1 MKENS
6 VNIIFAV
13 TEEQFNVYELLQAN
27 VEGSSAG
34 TLSADS
40 SNIVQLVKAQY
51 QAITSSIEM
60 KDNSTGSVK
69 VRNMIVY
76 VSLY

>member
-1 MKENS
+1 MIE
-6 VNIIFAV
+6 
-13 TEEQFNVYELLQAN
+13 
-27 VEGSSAG
+27 G

-69 VRNMIVY
+69 VRWFVRPNGK
-76 VSLY
+76 LTA

>member
-1 MKENS
+1 MIIPTMKLIE
-6 VNIIFAV
+6 
-13 TEEQFNVYELLQAN
+13 
-27 VEGSSAG
+27 G
-34 TLSADS
+34 TLSSDS

-69 VRNMIVY
+69 VRTIMKTVCFHNY
-76 VSLY
+76 